1 MKKPG
6 FLIIIAGPSGAGKGT
21 VRKEIMKNKKLNL
34 VFSISL
40 TTRKIRKGEKNG
52 IDYYFV
58 SEKKFKDAIKNGDLL
73 EYNNYVGHYYGTSK
87 SQVEKVRKAGKNI
100 VLEIDVNGTK
110 NVMKAFD
117 KKDILSFFI
126 VAPSIK
132 ELEKRIRGRSTES
145 PTDIKNR
152 LKKAKEEMKLKNKF
166 DHVIVNDSPTR
177 ASKEITKI
185 IKNAIALRG

>member
-52 IDYYFV
+52 IDYHFV
-58 SEKKFKDAIKNGDLL
+58 SEKKFKDAIKKGDLL

-110 NVMKAFD
+110 NILKAFD

-145 PTDIKNR
+145 QVDIKNR

>member
-52 IDYYFV
+52 VDYYFV

-87 SQVEKVRKAGKNI
+87 SQVEKVRKSGKNI

-110 NVMKAFD
+110 NILKAFD

-145 PTDIKNR
+145 PSDIKNR

-166 DHVIVNDSPTR
+166 DHVIINDSPTR

>member
-6 FLIIIAGPSGAGKGT
+6 FLIIIAGPSGVGKGT

-34 VFSISL
+34 VFSVSL
-40 TTRKIRKGEKNG
+40 TTRAIRKGEKNG
-52 IDYYFV
+52 VDYYFV
-58 SEKKFKDAIKNGDLL
+58 SEKKFKEAIKNGDLL

-110 NVMKAFD
+110 NVMKAFS
-117 KKDILSFFI
+117 KKDIVSFFI
-126 VAPSIK
+126 VAPSVK

-145 PTDIKNR
+145 QADIKNR
-152 LKKAKEEMKLKNKF
+152 LKKAKDEMKLKDKF

>member
-87 SQVEKVRKAGKNI
+87 SQVEKVRKSGKNI

-110 NVMKAFD
+110 NILKAFD

-145 PTDIKNR
+145 PADIKNR

>member
-52 IDYYFV
+52 VDYYFV
-58 SEKKFKDAIKNGDLL
+58 SEKKFKDAIKNGDFL

-87 SQVEKVRKAGKNI
+87 SQVEKARKSGKNV

-132 ELEKRIRGRSTES
+132 ELENRIRGRSTES

-166 DHVIVNDSPTR
+166 NYVIVNDSPIR
-177 ASKEITKI
+177 ASREITKI
-185 IKNAIALRG
+185 IKNALALRG

>member
-21 VRKEIMKNKKLNL
+21 VRKEVMKNKKLNL

-40 TTRKIRKGEKNG
+40 TTRAKRKGEKDG
-52 IDYYFV
+52 VDYYFV
-58 SEKKFKDAIKNGDLL
+58 SEKKFKDAIKKGDLL
-73 EYNNYVGHYYGTSK
+73 EYNNYVGNYYGTSK
-87 SQVEKVRKAGKNI
+87 SQVEKVLKTGKNI

-110 NVMKAFD
+110 NVLKAFK
-117 KKDILSFFI
+117 KKDVISFFI
-126 VAPSIK
+126 IAPSIK

-145 PTDIKNR
+145 PSAIKNR
-152 LKKAKEEMKLKNKF
+152 LKMAKEEMKVR
-166 DHVIVNDSPTR
+166 DSYDYVVVNDSPTR
-177 ASKEITKI
+177 AAKAITKV